1 MVNSGLIFD
10 IKRYA
15 IHDGPGIRTTVFLKG
30 CPLKCWWCHNP
41 EGILREPV
49 LMFYKNKC
57 MKCQDQVCAY
67 VCPTGAIT
75 FENKNSIPYI
85 NRQACNNCEICSR
98 VCPTEALK
106 IVGRKITIE
115 ELIKEIEKD
124 ILLYDNSGGGVTFS
138 GGEPLLQYQFLI
150 EALKGCKRRG
160 IHTVLDTSGYA
171 PEKVLPLVA
180 DYVDMFLYDLKL
192 ADDKDHILYTGVS
205 NSLIINNLRILENA
219 GRGKDIIL
227 RFPVITGITGI
238 EKNIDGLVDFVSSLK
253 SIREIDLLPF
263 HEVSEKYNRLGI
275 KYKMPTR
282 EAPSQKKLQYI
293 KKRFEQIG
301 LYVKI

>member
-1 MVNSGLIFD
+1 
-10 IKRYA
+10 
-15 IHDGPGIRTTVFLKG
+15 
-30 CPLKCWWCHNP
+30 
-41 EGILREPV
+41 
-49 LMFYKNKC
+49 

-67 VCPTGAIT
+67 VCPTGTIT
-75 FENKNSIPYI
+75 FENKNSIPHI
-85 NRQACNNCEICSR
+85 NRQACDNCGICSS

-106 IVGRKITIE
+106 IAGRKITIN

-124 ILLYDNSGGGVTFS
+124 ILFYDNSGGGVTFS

-150 EALKGCKRRG
+150 EVLKGCKSRG

-171 PEKVLPLVA
+171 LGNVFSLVSN
-180 DYVDMFLYDLKL
+180 YVDMFLYDLKL
-192 ADDKDHILYTGVS
+192 TDDKEHILYTGVS
-205 NSLIINNLRILENA
+205 NILIINNLRILENA

-227 RFPVITGITGI
+227 RFPVVTGITDT
-238 EKNIDGLVDFVSSLK
+238 EKNIDSLVDLVSSLK

-263 HEVSEKYNRLGI
+263 HDISEKYNRFGI